1 MNNMYFNVTLQGR
14 LSHALEFCSDTE
26 VAKHA
31 SYKCLQV
38 PNRATF
44 AIKADEI
51 PKGVS
56 LFFALAVNVD
66 AQGGSSSVGDV
77 STCRVLTD
85 AG

>member
-14 LSHALEFCSDTE
+14 LSHALEFCPDTE

-38 PNRATF
+38 PNGVAF
-44 AIKADEI
+44 AIKADET

-66 AQGGSSSVGDV
+66 AKAAVTV
-77 STCRVLTD
+77 VLGMLVH
-85 AG
+85 AGC